1 MKKKLPI
8 IAIILIFII
17 GLGIMSYPLVSSMIN
32 NSKFKDGMNDYTET
46 VKKLDKKDYTKLFK
60 SANLDKIK
68 RNYGEKLFVSRP
80 KSKKPRKRRVKTRNK
95 K

>member
-46 VKKLDKKDYTKLFK
+46 VKKLDKKDNTKLFK
-60 SANLDKIK
+60 SA
-68 RNYGEKLFVSRP
+68 
-80 KSKKPRKRRVKTRNK
+80 KKYNHSLTQTSIITDPFD
-95 K
+95 

>member
-32 NSKFKDGMNDYTET
+32 NSKFKDAMNDYTET
-46 VKKLDKKDYTKLFK
+46 VKTLDKRIILNYLNLLK
-60 SANLDKIK
+60 SIIIA
-68 RNYGEKLFVSRP
+68 
-80 KSKKPRKRRVKTRNK
+80 
-95 K
+95 